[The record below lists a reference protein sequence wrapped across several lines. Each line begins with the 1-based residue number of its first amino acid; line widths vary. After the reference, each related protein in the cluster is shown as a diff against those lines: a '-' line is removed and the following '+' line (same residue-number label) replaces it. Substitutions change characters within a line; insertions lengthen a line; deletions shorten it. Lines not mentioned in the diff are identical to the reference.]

1 MILKRGL
8 DGRIKA
14 ERFGTP
20 LSYQDA
26 RSCIVHYLEAQCS
39 DMLSNCEYRFNLP
52 DVMGEQ
58 RAILLYF
65 AQLCDATLL
74 EALDH
79 HL

>member
-14 ERFGTP
+14 ERFVTP
-20 LSYQDA
+20 LSLQDA
-26 RSCIVHYLEAQCS
+26 RSCIVHYLEAECS
-39 DMLSNCEYRFNLP
+39 DMLGNCKYRFQRT
-52 DVMGEQ
+52 DVIEEQ

-79 HL
+79 HF